1 MLARYLPPIRISS
14 QLHPGKS
21 KRAGEIDPPVHGGS
35 ARGTGLAGSTCSMS
49 RSTGPALMPPRSDE
63 ASDMAASASTPA
75 AAAPHHRAAMRGARS
90 PRPAARRPRGR
101 RRARGAPR
109 LLGGPDR
116 SAAAAGAG
124 AGDEGFVSAGKG
136 ERDRDA
142 ESGERGGTE
151 EGRGMKLFPVFY
163 FSFLI
168 DSFCFTRGVSVVVEL
183 ELGLM
188 IWFGSARGAAACPG
202 WLALLTMSSSSSPRG
217 WTQLP

>member
-1 MLARYLPPIRISS
+1 MVARKAESMLARYLPPIRISS

-49 RSTGPALMPPRSDE
+49 RSTGPARMPPRSDE

-116 SAAAAGAG
+116 SAAAVAGG
-124 AGDEGFVSAGKG
+124 EGFGSPGRVGRG
-136 ERDRDA
+136 EIATRR
-142 ESGERGGTE
+142 SQERGGTE
-151 EGRGMKLFPVFY
+151 EGNEAFSCFLFF
-163 FSFLI
+163 FFN
-168 DSFCFTRGVSVVVEL
+168 
-183 ELGLM
+183 
-188 IWFGSARGAAACPG
+188 
-202 WLALLTMSSSSSPRG
+202 
-217 WTQLP
+217 